1 MNLVATGVN
10 VKFTDLAWGALLFYY
25 KSSGDRKYVKLFRDT
40 DFISKLRQTPW
51 EVPPDEFEDKVIFG
65 FISSVGLRLPAVRG
79 KDTLLT
85 QIIELH
91 PNISSLQG
99 LNLIDCDLSNEDLL
113 NSIGQIYDRFCSI
126 HGFWVTGI
134 SKISH
139 VLNDSLFVTLNLST
153 SSYFGLFGGSEDF
166 IKWLRLMQENAQ
178 EVNKDFQA
186 LGFPGSPEEFL
197 SDKLGYTHYGCQK
210 SLARFIDEYFW
221 LTTSENLPVPPKWLP
236 PSL

>member
-1 MNLVATGVN
+1 M
-10 VKFTDLAWGALLFYY
+10 KFSDLAWAALLFYY

-40 DFISKLRQTPW
+40 DFVSKLRQAPW
-51 EVPPDEFEDKVIFG
+51 EIAHDEFEDKVVFG

-79 KDTLLT
+79 KNSLLA
-85 QIIELH
+85 QIIDIH
-91 PNISSLQG
+91 PQVSSLQG
-99 LNLIDCDLSNEDLL
+99 VGLRDFDLSNGDLL
-113 NSIGQIYDRFCSI
+113 DSIRQIYDKFYSI

-139 VLNDSLFVTLNLST
+139 VINDALFVPLNLST

-166 IKWLRLMQENAQ
+166 IKWLRLTKEHAQ
-178 EVNKDFQA
+178 EVTEDFQA

-197 SDKLGYTHYGCQK
+197 SEKLGYTHYSCQK

>member
-1 MNLVATGVN
+1 M
-10 VKFTDLAWGALLFYY
+10 KFGDLAWAALLFYY

-40 DFISKLRQTPW
+40 DFVSKLRQTPW
-51 EVPPDEFEDKVIFG
+51 EVAHDEFEEKIVFG

-79 KDTLLT
+79 KDSLLT
-85 QIIELH
+85 PIIDLH
-91 PNISSLQG
+91 PYISSLQG
-99 LNLIDCDLSNEDLL
+99 ASLRDCDLSDETLL
-113 NSIGQIYDRFCSI
+113 DSIRQIYDRFYSI

-139 VLNDSLFVTLNLST
+139 VLNDSLFVTINLST

-166 IKWLRLMQENAQ
+166 IKWLKLTQENAQ
-178 EVNKDFQA
+178 EVTEDFQA
-186 LGFPGSPEEFL
+186 LGLPGSPEGFL
-197 SDKLGYTHYGCQK
+197 SDKLGYTDYGCQK